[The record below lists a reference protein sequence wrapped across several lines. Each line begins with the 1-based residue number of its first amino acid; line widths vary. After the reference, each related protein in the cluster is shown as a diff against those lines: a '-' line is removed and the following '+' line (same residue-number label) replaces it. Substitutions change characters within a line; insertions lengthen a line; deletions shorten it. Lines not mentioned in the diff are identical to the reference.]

1 MRGLLRLSLTVAVLG
16 AVGVAWFGYLS
27 LRWFDHGDGWLA
39 STAAQPDGADA
50 AVPVVFEIERGM
62 GLAAISQALA
72 AQGLIEHPRLW
83 RLGARYRGLDGQLQA
98 GRYEVLPGQTPAAL
112 LAQFV
117 AGRVMSFALVV
128 VEGSRVS
135 DVLAKVRSAQEL
147 TRTLTQA
154 DSQNVLAA
162 IGLPAGP
169 AEGLFF
175 PDTYRYRAGDTDV
188 LLLRQAYDRMQDT
201 LAEVWRQRA
210 QDVPFEAPYEL
221 LTMASIIEKET
232 GSPADRAQIS
242 QVFALRLKKNMRL
255 QTDPTVIYGLGDA
268 FDGNLTRTHLRTDTP
283 YNSYTR
289 HGLPPTPIALPG
301 RAALEAAAHPAPGEY
316 LYFVS
321 RGDGTSEFSKTLEA
335 HNAAVR
341 RYQLGG
347 RRRGAGRD

>member
-1 MRGLLRLSLTVAVLG
+1 MRRVWQLLLISIVLG
-16 AVGVAWFGYLS
+16 GAGLALFAYQS
-27 LRWFDHGDGWLA
+27 LRWFEHGDGWLA
-39 STAAQPDGADA
+39 QPQGPVPAAA
-50 AVPVVFEIERGM
+50 PVVFEIERGM
-62 GLAAISQALA
+62 GLAAIGQALA

-83 RLGARYRGLDGQLQA
+83 RLGARYRGLDDQLQA
-98 GRYEVLPGQTPAAL
+98 GRYEIAPGEPPAAL

-117 AGRVMSFALVV
+117 AGRVMSFELVI

-135 DVLAKVRSAQEL
+135 DLLARLRSAPEL
-147 TRTLTQA
+147 KRTLTA
-154 DSQNVLAA
+154 PDMQNVLAA
-162 IGLPAGP
+162 IGRPAGP

-188 LLLRQAYDRMQDT
+188 VLLRQAYDRMQDT
-201 LAEVWRQRA
+201 LSEVWRQKA
-210 QDVPFEAPYEL
+210 EDLPFSTPVEL

-232 GSPADRAQIS
+232 GSPSDRAQIS
-242 QVFALRLKKNMRL
+242 QVFVLRLKKKMRL

-268 FDGNLTRTHLRTDTP
+268 FDGDLKRVHLRTDTP

-301 RAALEAAAHPAPGEY
+301 RAALEAAAHPADGDY

-341 RYQLGG
+341 RYQLSGG
-347 RRRGAGRD
+347 QQGAGRG